1 VDNRQKVP
9 PTSGKVS
16 VQILNAA
23 SDLAENLSQSAD
35 ILGFRRA
42 ENALYS
48 DLQAMQMLKDLSK
61 MQQKVRDQQY
71 TGSLV
76 QADLATLR
84 SLQVSVAENQAIQ
97 TYLASQEAAKAFL
110 REVNQEIS
118 QHMGIDF
125 ASLTR
130 RSSSC

>member
-1 VDNRQKVP
+1 
-9 PTSGKVS
+9 
-16 VQILNAA
+16 
-23 SDLAENLSQSAD
+23 
-35 ILGFRRA
+35 
-42 ENALYS
+42 
-48 DLQAMQMLKDLSK
+48 

-71 TGSLV
+71 NGSLV

-118 QHMGIDF
+118 QLMGIDF

>member
-16 VQILNAA
+16 DQILNAA
-23 SDLAENLSQSAD
+23 SELAENLSHSAD

-76 QADLATLR
+76 QADLAALR

-97 TYLASQEAAKAFL
+97 TYLAPQEAAKAFL

-118 QHMGIDF
+118 QFIGIDF

>member
-1 VDNRQKVP
+1 MDNRQKVP

-23 SDLAENLSQSAD
+23 SELAENLSHSAD

-42 ENALYS
+42 EDALHS
-48 DLQAMQMLKDLSK
+48 DLQAVQLLKDLSK
-61 MQQKVRDQQY
+61 MQQKVRDQQHI
-71 TGSLV
+71 GSLV

>member
-1 VDNRQKVP
+1 MDNRQKVP

-71 TGSLV
+71 NGSLV

>member
-16 VQILNAA
+16 DQILNAA
-23 SDLAENLSQSAD
+23 SELAENLSHSAD

-42 ENALYS
+42 EDALHS
-48 DLQAMQMLKDLSK
+48 DLQAVQLLKDLSK

-71 TGSLV
+71 NGSLV

>member
-1 VDNRQKVP
+1 
-9 PTSGKVS
+9 
-16 VQILNAA
+16 
-23 SDLAENLSQSAD
+23 
-35 ILGFRRA
+35 
-42 ENALYS
+42 
-48 DLQAMQMLKDLSK
+48 

-71 TGSLV
+71 NGSLV

-97 TYLASQEAAKAFL
+97 TYLAPQEAAKAFL

>member
-1 VDNRQKVP
+1 MDNRQKVP

-76 QADLATLR
+76 QADLAALR
-84 SLQVSVAENQAIQ
+84 SLQVSVAENQVIQ

>member
-1 VDNRQKVP
+1 MDNRQKVP

-16 VQILNAA
+16 DQILNAA
-23 SDLAENLSQSAD
+23 SELAENLSHSAD

-71 TGSLV
+71 NGSLV

-118 QHMGIDF
+118 QFIGIDF

>member
-1 VDNRQKVP
+1 MDNRQKVP

-76 QADLATLR
+76 QADLAALR
-84 SLQVSVAENQAIQ
+84 SLQVSVAENQVIQ
-97 TYLASQEAAKAFL
+97 TYLASQEAAKTFL

-118 QHMGIDF
+118 QFIGIDF

>member
-1 VDNRQKVP
+1 MDNRQKVP

>member
-71 TGSLV
+71 NGSLV

-118 QHMGIDF
+118 QLMGIDF

>member
-1 VDNRQKVP
+1 MDNRQKVP

-71 TGSLV
+71 NGSLV

-118 QHMGIDF
+118 QLMGIDF

>member
-71 TGSLV
+71 NGSLV